1 MMLKTLYKKLW
12 VPVMGRL
19 VALLIPVLEG
29 KTPNQVP
36 TFDIDGEAKMKKKI
50 NYSGNDPP

>member
-1 MMLKTLYKKLW
+1 MLKTFYKKFW

-19 VALLIPVLEG
+19 VSLLIPLLEG
-29 KTPNQVP
+29 KAPHQVP
-36 TFDIDGEAKMKKKI
+36 TFDIDGDKKKI

>member
-1 MMLKTLYKKLW
+1 MLKTFYKKIW

-19 VALLIPVLEG
+19 VSMLIPLLEG
-29 KTPNQVP
+29 KSPTQVP
-36 TFDIDGEAKMKKKI
+36 TFDIDGDKKKKKKI

>member
-1 MMLKTLYKKLW
+1 MLKTFYKRIW

-19 VALLIPVLEG
+19 VSILIPLIEG
-29 KTPNQVP
+29 KSPSKDP
-36 TFDIDGEAKMKKKI
+36 TFDIDGDKKQI